1 MSPPA
6 GIRLVVMLSGR
17 GSNYAA
23 LHAASGEAWFNAQIA
38 GVISDR
44 PEAAGLTMA
53 RSHGLDS
60 VSIDRRRHATREG
73 FEASLSA
80 AIDGFEPDYIVLAGF
95 MRVLGAAFVQR
106 YAGRMINIHPSLLP
120 AYRGLNTHQ
129 RVLEAG
135 DRKHGASVH
144 FVTPTL
150 DGGPVLSQVSIEVG
164 NDDTPDSLADRLLT
178 HEHRLL
184 CASVALLARVPV
196 EVRHEDIVI
205 DSVRLASPL
214 VLGRDLDEHG
224 HRTDSG
230 QPGQ

>member
-1 MSPPA
+1 MIEKA
-6 GIRLVVMLSGR
+6 GKRLVVMLSGR
-17 GSNYAA
+17 GTNFAA
-23 LHAASGEAWFNAQIA
+23 LQAASNQPWFNAHIA

-44 PEAAGLTMA
+44 SNAAGLGLA
-53 RSHGLDS
+53 RENGLDT
-60 VSIDRRRHATREG
+60 VCVERTRHANRDA
-73 FEASLSA
+73 FESSLTA

-95 MRVLGAAFVQR
+95 MRVLGDAFVEQ

-120 AYRGLNTHQ
+120 AYRGLHTHR

-135 DRKHGASVH
+135 DREHGASVH

-150 DGGPVLSQVSIEVG
+150 DGGPVLSQVRIEVRD
-164 NDDTPDSLADRLLT
+164 DDTPDSLADRLLA

-184 CASVALLARVPV
+184 CASVALLARDPV

-205 DSVRLASPL
+205 DNFRLAGPL

-224 HRTDSG
+224 QRTDPG
-230 QPGQ
+230 RPGQ